1 MFNITIFDGPSL
13 GDCPGQ
19 AAGEGGHAGWE
30 LATAA
35 GVPSAI
41 LALIAVLVLVRKN
54 LERLGALVDSINQCL
69 RSLGRFLPARQDR
82 VERDVE
88 MAAVAVRSPTVVR
101 HPNLSDE
108 ERLRCQEN
116 RQRQDRMRWM

>member
-19 AAGEGGHAGWE
+19 AAGGGGHDGWE
-30 LATAA
+30 VAVSA
-35 GVPSAI
+35 GVPSL
-41 LALIAVLVLVRKN
+41 LALIAVLVVIRQN
-54 LERLGALVDSINQCL
+54 LERLRALIDSVNQCL
-69 RSLGRFLPARQDR
+69 STLARCLPARQDVAQ
-82 VERDVE
+82 VEVE
-88 MAAVAVRSPTVVR
+88 MDAVVVVQSPTIHA